1 MLVPF
6 TINVSPLVQQYSLSR
21 DQVDTMLD
29 NVVKGITA
37 RYAQTL
43 EVTVQNSLHSTRQI
57 FCNSIKVID
66 TGRLMGQVMIDYS
79 NKLVEKLEEGS
90 APFDMKSSLLSSP
103 KAKVSKN
110 GTRYITVPFRQGVP
124 GTIGDSTAFSGTMPE
139 DVYAVAKKMQSKQ
152 SLSFNDLPKD
162 YQQLKSRE
170 KIESGDTLFEKY
182 VHKSPIYQGLTKTTD
197 TVTNQNSYHTFR
209 RISEKSNPN
218 AFIHPGFQAH
228 DFMGK
233 TLQNF
238 QIDKIAG
245 NLIDEQLDQLG
256 L

>member
-21 DQVDTMLD
+21 EQVDTILD
-29 NVVKGITA
+29 NVVKGVTA
-37 RYAQTL
+37 RYAQAL
-43 EVTVQNSLHSTRQI
+43 EINVQNNLHSTRQI
-57 FCNSIKVID
+57 FCNAIKVID
-66 TGRLMGQVMIDYS
+66 SGRLMGRVMIDYS

-90 APFDMKSSLLSSP
+90 GPYDLKESLLSSP
-103 KAKVSKN
+103 KAKMSKD

-139 DVYAVAKKMQSKQ
+139 DIYAVAKKMQSKQ

-162 YQQLKSRE
+162 YQQLQSRE
-170 KIESGDTLFEKY
+170 KIVSGDTVFEKY
-182 VHKSPIYQGLTKTTD
+182 VHQSPIYQGLTKTTD
-197 TVTNQNSYHTFR
+197 PVTSQNSYHTFR
-209 RISEKSNPN
+209 RISDKSNPN

-233 TLQNF
+233 TLQSF
-238 QIDKIAG
+238 RIDEVAG
-245 NLIDEQLDQLG
+245 NLIDAQLDQLG